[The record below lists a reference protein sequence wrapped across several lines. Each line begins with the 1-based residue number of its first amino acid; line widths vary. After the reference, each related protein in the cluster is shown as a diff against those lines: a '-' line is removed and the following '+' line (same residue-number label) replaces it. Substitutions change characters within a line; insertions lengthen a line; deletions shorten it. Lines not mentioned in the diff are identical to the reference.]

1 MPHPHP
7 RTRGCRP
14 GAEADLVEFLAKLKL
29 SNARKHLETVD
40 CCSLAAL
47 KALKANDFKAMGF
60 RSEVRSRL
68 QKHIADEGASTD
80 AYSQEEQFVT
90 VDEEEE
96 AAISQSAAA
105 SGTRRP
111 LSPAPQPPLSCQ
123 RTIQYCTVDGVDML
137 QMLPHIFVL
146 STGTSV
152 QSAG

>member
-1 MPHPHP
+1 M
-7 RTRGCRP
+7 
-14 GAEADLVEFLAKLKL
+14 EFLAKLKL

-105 SGTRRP
+105 SGKRRP
-111 LSPAPQPPLSCQ
+111 LRPAP
-123 RTIQYCTVDGVDML
+123 
-137 QMLPHIFVL
+137 
-146 STGTSV
+146 
-152 QSAG
+152 

>member
-1 MPHPHP
+1 M
-7 RTRGCRP
+7 
-14 GAEADLVEFLAKLKL
+14 EFLAKLKL

-80 AYSQEEQFVT
+80 AYSQEERFVT

-105 SGTRRP
+105 SGKRRP
-111 LSPAPQPPLSCQ
+111 LRPVPSPPPFV
-123 RTIQYCTVDGVDML
+123 RAGGPYNT
-137 QMLPHIFVL
+137 VL
-146 STGTSV
+146 STVWNAVNTTIYYCLV
-152 QSAG
+152 HRR